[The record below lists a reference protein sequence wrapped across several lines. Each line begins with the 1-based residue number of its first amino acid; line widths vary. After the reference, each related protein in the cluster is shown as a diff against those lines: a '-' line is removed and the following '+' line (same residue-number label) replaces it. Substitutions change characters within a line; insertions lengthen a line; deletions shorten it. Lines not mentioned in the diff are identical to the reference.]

1 MRFSFKDLVK
11 LSRPRFWL
19 YLGGTYMLGFSA
31 GIHSI
36 ESYTN
41 SIFII
46 NLVYFLIIANIFLY
60 GINDYF
66 DSDTDAINPKKNDK
80 ELLLQGSQKPY
91 LRNTLVII
99 TIISSIVAVIQ
110 SNALL
115 KLLFLLFILLSYCY
129 SAPPV
134 RFKARPYIDFL
145 SNILY
150 ILPGII
156 GYVQATRHLP
166 ETILM
171 VAFASW
177 AFAMHLFSAI
187 PDIEPDSKAKI
198 TTSAVFLGKTKSLIV
213 CTIFWGIFSG
223 ILISKSILTAF
234 NLLTLVYPAI
244 PLMLLVK
251 PNTDINK
258 VYWAYPYIN
267 NLVGFMAYLLIM
279 GGK

>member
-1 MRFSFKDLVK
+1 MRFSFNDLVK

-19 YLGGTYMLGFSA
+19 YLGGTYMIGFSA
-31 GIHSI
+31 GIRSI
-36 ESYTN
+36 ESYTSLN
-41 SIFII
+41 FIM
-46 NLVYFLIIANIFLY
+46 NVTYFLFIANIFLY

-66 DSDTDAINPKKNDK
+66 DSDTDVLNPKKKDK
-80 ELLLQGSQKPY
+80 ELLLQSSQKLY
-91 LRNTLVII
+91 LRNILMI
-99 TIISSIVAVIQ
+99 TTILSATIAVTQ
-110 SNALL
+110 SNLLL
-115 KLLFLLFILLSYCY
+115 KLLFLLFVLLSYCY

-134 RFKARPYIDFL
+134 RFKSRPFFDFL

-166 ETILM
+166 EIMLI

-198 TTSAVFLGKTKSLIV
+198 ITSAVFLGKSKSLIV
-213 CTIFWGIFSG
+213 CTIFWGIFSA
-223 ILISKSILTAF
+223 ILIYKSVLNPF
-234 NLLTLVYPAI
+234 NLLTLIYPSI
-244 PLMLLVK
+244 PLVLLVK
-251 PNTDINK
+251 PSSNISK
-258 VYWAYPYIN
+258 VYWGYPYIN
-267 NLVGFMAYLLIM
+267 NIAGFVTYLLIM